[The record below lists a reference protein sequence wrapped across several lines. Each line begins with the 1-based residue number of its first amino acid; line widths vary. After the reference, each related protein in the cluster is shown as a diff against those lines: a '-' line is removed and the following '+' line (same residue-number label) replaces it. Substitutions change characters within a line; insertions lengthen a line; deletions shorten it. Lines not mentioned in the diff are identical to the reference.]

1 MPRIQRPDRYRAVC
15 RTQARG
21 REACNFETLPC
32 DDRHGEITL
41 TRRASPQVRAS
52 LTRRCRSSLHLL
64 RRHQVRVSPL
74 VRASL
79 TRAAAAPPRHHR
91 CVRR

>member
-41 TRRASPQVRAS
+41 TRRDTAEPPAASVRPSPQVRDS
-52 LTRRCRSSLHLL
+52 
-64 RRHQVRVSPL
+64 QP
-74 VRASL
+74 
-79 TRAAAAPPRHHR
+79 
-91 CVRR
+91 